1 MSPAEGGLF
10 KVLQASSQKSE
21 ERSVIEAKLFDTLL
35 EPVFIL
41 NNEKKVL
48 YCNEPA
54 SLLCDISV
62 RKMMRSQPVF
72 DEVFQFAAPVEHLNT
87 LDLVTDPTPYQ
98 EISFTTTSD
107 KSGKIQITLQPF
119 TEMNG
124 AKSWIVF
131 FRDVTLEET
140 LQGKYRAELEQKED
154 VILDLQKAQAELEQY
169 SKNLEKMVDERTAEV
184 RKLNSLMTALLD
196 SLQQGFFVFNAA
208 GLCLEVCSK
217 ACETTIQ
224 GRPTGKLIWDVLRLP
239 EKQVPGFKKWMG
251 TMFMEMLPFADL
263 SPLGPQKFP
272 HTEGQEIQLEYYPL
286 RAADGKIDGV
296 VVVASD
302 ITNLIAAQKE
312 AETERAHAKMIL
324 SLIQHRRQVMSFL
337 QESESILNELKR
349 EFKKG
354 PAQAD
359 PSNLFRCLH
368 TLKGGAAS
376 FSIKQMADQAHEAE
390 SLLTTWKSEQKP
402 EQWTALCDSSLKVE
416 THFHHFTVE
425 NEQILGSK
433 EKLQQRWLEIPAAK
447 LAQFQTRLP
456 IQLHDEFVAEFLME
470 PIGEFF
476 KQYNEVTLN
485 VAEREMKQ
493 VQPLAFHQSQIPVLP
508 EIYSQLFSTFI
519 HAYRNAVDHGIE
531 SPGTRQELGKPEAG
545 KIETFFSVEDDQGQ
559 SWLQVEI
566 RDDGGGVDP
575 EKIRARMTK
584 QGIDVSKETDQQ
596 VIQHI
601 FDSQFSTKEVVTE
614 TSGRGVGMD
623 AILFAAK
630 ALGGSS
636 WVDSVKG
643 QGTSLKV
650 RVPYRIGS
658 GKQTKAA

>member
-1 MSPAEGGLF
+1 M
-10 KVLQASSQKSE
+10 V
-21 ERSVIEAKLFDTLL
+21 EAKLFDTLL

-41 NNEKKVL
+41 SNEKKVL

-62 RKMMRSQPVF
+62 RKLMRSQPVF
-72 DEVFQFAAPVEHLNT
+72 DELFQFAVPVEHLNT
-87 LDLVTDPTPYQ
+87 LDQVADATPYQ
-98 EISFTTTSD
+98 EVSFKTASE
-107 KSGKIQITLQPF
+107 KSGKIQITMQPF
-119 TEMNG
+119 TDING
-124 AKSWIVF
+124 AKSWLVF

-140 LQGKYRAELEQKED
+140 LQKKYRAELEQKED
-154 VILDLQKAQAELEQY
+154 VILDLQKAQAELEKY
-169 SKNLEKMVDERTAEV
+169 SKNLEKMVDERTAEIK
-184 RKLNSLMTALLD
+184 KLNSLMTALLD
-196 SLQQGFFVFNAA
+196 SLQQGFFVFDTK

-224 GRPTGKLIWDVLRLP
+224 GRPTGKQIWDVLRLP
-239 EKQVPGFKKWMG
+239 EKQVPGFQKWMG
-251 TMFMEMLPFADL
+251 TLFSEMLPFADL

-272 HTEGQEIQLEYYPL
+272 HSEGLEIQLEYYPL
-286 RAADGKIDGV
+286 RAADGRIDGV

-302 ITNLIAAQKE
+302 ITNLVAAQRE

-354 PAQAD
+354 PDQAD

-390 SLLTTWKSEQKP
+390 SLLTNWKSEMKP
-402 EQWTALCDSSLKVE
+402 EQWQSLSDSSMKIE

-433 EKLQQRWLEIPAAK
+433 EKLQQRWIEIPAAK
-447 LAQFQTRLP
+447 LAQFQSRLP

-476 KQYNEVTLN
+476 KQYNEVTQS
-485 VAEREMKQ
+485 VAEREFKQ
-493 VQPLAFHQSQIPVLP
+493 VLPLTFDQAEIPVLP
-508 EIYSQLFSTFI
+508 ELYSQLFSTFI

-531 SPGTRQELGKPEAG
+531 SAGTRQELGKPEAG
-545 KIETFFSVEDDQGQ
+545 KIETFFTIEKDKGQ
-559 SWLQVEI
+559 SWLQIEI

-575 EKIRARMTK
+575 EKIRAKMAK
-584 QGIDVSKETDQQ
+584 QGVDVSKETDSQ

-636 WVDSVKG
+636 WVDSRKG
-643 QGTSLKV
+643 HGTSLKV
-650 RVPYRIGS
+650 RVPYHHGS
-658 GKQTKAA
+658 SARPKVA

>member
-1 MSPAEGGLF
+1 M
-10 KVLQASSQKSE
+10 V
-21 ERSVIEAKLFDTLL
+21 EAKLFDTLL

-41 NNEKKVL
+41 SNEKKVL

-62 RKMMRSQPVF
+62 RKLMRSQPVF
-72 DEVFQFAAPVEHLNT
+72 DELFQFAVPVEHLNT
-87 LDLVTDPTPYQ
+87 LDQVADATPYQ
-98 EISFTTTSD
+98 EVSFKTASE
-107 KSGKIQITLQPF
+107 KSGKIQITMQPF
-119 TEMNG
+119 TDING
-124 AKSWIVF
+124 AKSWLVF

-140 LQGKYRAELEQKED
+140 LQKKYRAELEQKED
-154 VILDLQKAQAELEQY
+154 VILDLQKAQAELEKY
-169 SKNLEKMVDERTAEV
+169 SKNLEKMVDERTAEIK
-184 RKLNSLMTALLD
+184 KLNSLMTELLD
-196 SLQQGFFVFNAA
+196 SLQQGFFVFDTK

-224 GRPTGKLIWDVLRLP
+224 GRPTGKQIWDVLRLP
-239 EKQVPGFKKWMG
+239 EKQVPGFQKWMG
-251 TMFMEMLPFADL
+251 TLFSEMLPFADL

-272 HTEGQEIQLEYYPL
+272 HSEGLEIQLEYYPL
-286 RAADGKIDGV
+286 RAADGRIDGV

-302 ITNLIAAQKE
+302 ITNLVAAQRE

-354 PAQAD
+354 PDQAD

-390 SLLTTWKSEQKP
+390 SLLTNWKSEMKP
-402 EQWTALCDSSLKVE
+402 EQWQSLSDSSMKIE

-433 EKLQQRWLEIPAAK
+433 EKLQQRWIEIPAAK
-447 LAQFQTRLP
+447 LAQFQSRLP

-476 KQYNEVTLN
+476 KQYNEVTQS
-485 VAEREMKQ
+485 VAEREFKQ
-493 VQPLAFHQSQIPVLP
+493 VLPLTFDQAEIPVLP
-508 EIYSQLFSTFI
+508 ELYSQLFSTFI

-531 SPGTRQELGKPEAG
+531 SAGTRQELGKPEAG
-545 KIETFFSVEDDQGQ
+545 KIETFFTIEKDKGQ
-559 SWLQVEI
+559 SWLQIEI

-575 EKIRARMTK
+575 EKIRAKMAK
-584 QGIDVSKETDQQ
+584 QGVDVSKETDSQ

-636 WVDSVKG
+636 WVDSRKG
-643 QGTSLKV
+643 HGTSLKV
-650 RVPYRIGS
+650 RVPYHHGS
-658 GKQTKAA
+658 SARPKVA

>member
-1 MSPAEGGLF
+1 MVED
-10 KVLQASSQKSE
+10 
-21 ERSVIEAKLFDTLL
+21 KLFDTLL

-41 NNEKKVL
+41 SNEKKVL

-62 RKMMRSQPVF
+62 RKLMRSQPVF
-72 DEVFQFAAPVEHLNT
+72 DELFQFAVPVEHLNT
-87 LDLVTDPTPYQ
+87 LDQVADATPYQ
-98 EISFTTTSD
+98 EVSFKTASE
-107 KSGKIQITLQPF
+107 KSGKIQITMQPF
-119 TEMNG
+119 TDING
-124 AKSWIVF
+124 AKSWLVF

-140 LQGKYRAELEQKED
+140 LQKKYRAELEQKED
-154 VILDLQKAQAELEQY
+154 VILDLQKAQAELEKY
-169 SKNLEKMVDERTAEV
+169 SKNLEKMVDERTAEIK
-184 RKLNSLMTALLD
+184 KLNSLMTALLD
-196 SLQQGFFVFNAA
+196 SLQQGFFVFDTK

-224 GRPTGKLIWDVLRLP
+224 GRPTGKQIWDVLRLP
-239 EKQVPGFKKWMG
+239 EKQVPGFQKWMG
-251 TMFMEMLPFADL
+251 TLFSEMLPFADL

-272 HTEGQEIQLEYYPL
+272 HSEGLEIQLEYYPL
-286 RAADGKIDGV
+286 RAADGRIDGV

-302 ITNLIAAQKE
+302 ITNLVAAQRE

-354 PAQAD
+354 PDQAD

-390 SLLTTWKSEQKP
+390 SLLTNWKSEMKP
-402 EQWTALCDSSLKVE
+402 EQWQSLSDSSMKIE

-433 EKLQQRWLEIPAAK
+433 EKLQQRWIEIPAAK
-447 LAQFQTRLP
+447 LAQFQSRLP

-476 KQYNEVTLN
+476 KQYNEVTQS
-485 VAEREMKQ
+485 VAEREFKQ
-493 VQPLAFHQSQIPVLP
+493 VLPLTFDQAEIPVLP
-508 EIYSQLFSTFI
+508 ELYSQLFSTFI

-531 SPGTRQELGKPEAG
+531 SAGTRQELGKPEAG
-545 KIETFFSVEDDQGQ
+545 KIETFFTIEKDKGQ
-559 SWLQVEI
+559 SWLQIEI

-575 EKIRARMTK
+575 EKIRAKMAK
-584 QGIDVSKETDQQ
+584 QGVDVSKETDSQ

-636 WVDSVKG
+636 WVDSRKG
-643 QGTSLKV
+643 HGTSLKV
-650 RVPYRIGS
+650 RVPYHHGS
-658 GKQTKAA
+658 SARPKVA